1 MEQSKYFLALL
12 YNMAKGGGG
21 RSGNGGIGGTGV
33 FGLFGS
39 TVTCKSEDNSFYCL
53 FVKFFNL
60 LFKSSNLLFI
70 SINLGKFN
78 HLFMF
83 KYSYISQLV
92 ITINGIA
99 VNDILKP
106 I

>member
-60 LFKSSNLLFI
+60 IIMSIVLFYILYLAYIFVGPMLF
-70 SINLGKFN
+70 GK
-78 HLFMF
+78 
-83 KYSYISQLV
+83 KRR
-92 ITINGIA
+92 
-99 VNDILKP
+99 
-106 I
+106 